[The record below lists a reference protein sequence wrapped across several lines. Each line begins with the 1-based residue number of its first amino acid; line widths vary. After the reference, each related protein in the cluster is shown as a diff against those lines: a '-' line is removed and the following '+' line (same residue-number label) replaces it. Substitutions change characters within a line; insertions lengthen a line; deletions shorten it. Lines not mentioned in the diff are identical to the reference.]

1 MNKSLFDGIH
11 RTAEFTLQGGLKM
24 NNSSTQPRQRDVRN
38 ACQTIRANW
47 TVAQRRE
54 RRLLATAKRRQLIQ
68 WLTGGYRAGRLSP
81 N

>member
-1 MNKSLFDGIH
+1 
-11 RTAEFTLQGGLKM
+11 M
-24 NNSSTQPRQRDVRN
+24 NNSATLPRQTLPRQGDVKN

-54 RRLLATAKRRQLIQ
+54 RRLLATAKRRQLIR
-68 WLTGGYRAGRLSP
+68 WLTGGYTADRLSP